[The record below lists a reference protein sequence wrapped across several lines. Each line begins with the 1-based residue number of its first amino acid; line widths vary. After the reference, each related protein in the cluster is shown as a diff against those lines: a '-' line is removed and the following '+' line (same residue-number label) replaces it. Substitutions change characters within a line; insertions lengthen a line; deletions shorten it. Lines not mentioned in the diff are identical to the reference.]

1 MRDVQD
7 IAEIDFETFQRGDV
21 VSGGSVRGGYSNG
34 VQDISLL
41 SGNLAELPE
50 IQYRVEKLV
59 HGLHE
64 SFMEEIIQESDI
76 WEVES
81 FGLGEFRDAV
91 HELHNRGFQRE
102 GIHVLSDYPYAFEI
116 DGVQADVSPVV
127 PDSHIVFIHER
138 AVVNHQSKVGVVA
151 YPEGIITIREE

>member
-7 IAEIDFETFQRGDV
+7 IAETDFETFQRGNV
-21 VSGGSVRGGYSNG
+21 VSGGSVRGGYTNG

-50 IQYRVEKLV
+50 IQCEVEKLV

-81 FGLGEFRDAV
+81 FGVGEFRDAV
-91 HELHNRGFQRE
+91 HGLQNRGFQRE
-102 GIHVLSDYPYAFEI
+102 GIHLLFGYPYAFGI
-116 DGVQADVSPVV
+116 DGVQGDVSPVV
-127 PDSHIVFIHER
+127 PDGHIVFIHER
-138 AVVNHQSKVGVVA
+138 AVVNHPSKVGAVA